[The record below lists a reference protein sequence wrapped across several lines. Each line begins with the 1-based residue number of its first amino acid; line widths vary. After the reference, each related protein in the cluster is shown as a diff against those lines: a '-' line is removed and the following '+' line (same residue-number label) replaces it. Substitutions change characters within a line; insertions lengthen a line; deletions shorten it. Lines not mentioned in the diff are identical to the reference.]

1 MLSINYLSL
10 ALPLPHIP
18 IRMQSIYNPLS
29 SQTNTLEQTLTMKIR
44 PQLVELA
51 DIFDRPIS
59 NQTALQQLLN
69 ALNVVQGNV
78 TLATNA
84 AGDIRRPLMG
94 ISMNSFLTVS
104 FVKSVNCEKWADP
117 RQTITTKFNWDY
129 T

>member
-10 ALPLPHIP
+10 ALPFLHFS
-18 IRMQSIYNPLS
+18 IRIQSIYNNLS

-104 FVKSVNCEKWADP
+104 LLNCVLCKGLTPDKP
-117 RQTITTKFNWDY
+117 
-129 T
+129 